1 MGAPLQQFMVTAL
14 AGVALL
20 VVVYNARSPSYLV
33 RAFVTQWLVQLTL
46 WGIWTTFVY
55 PHYMSPLRRLPQPK
69 GSHWLLGQ
77 GRKLMSE
84 SPAAPLREWSV
95 RPPLPWGV
103 VLTCCSGSRP
113 WSTTA

>member
-1 MGAPLQQFMVTAL
+1 MGAPLQQFTVTAL

-20 VVVYNARSPSYLV
+20 VVVYSVRSPGYLA
-33 RAFVTQWLVQLTL
+33 RAFAAQWFGQLTL

-55 PHYMSPLRRLPQPK
+55 PPFVSPLRHLPLPE

-95 RPPLPWGV
+95 HPPLPWGV
-103 VLTCCSGSRP
+103 ALTCCSGSRRS
-113 WSTTA
+113 STTA